1 MGTADLQGAF
11 LCREL
16 AWAQGQW
23 TSHRRRDVKRDF
35 HQNLSFYCLGVLLVL
50 KVPEGSK
57 QAVSGEF
64 FRVLR
69 KIKRHQLLTQN
80 ALSKPRTAQRG
91 ISLQGAAE
99 FAYEMD
105 FDYFPVNHFGP
116 WSVEVD
122 QGQPW
127 GSTSEGWERR
137 SETEEPGSHSQGAD
151 NERRKEIFLHFV
163 VYRDAIPHGHSTVTL
178 PSCPHLGKAQGSEQR
193 GMGLTLKK
201 HLHGFR
207 ALLPGW
213 YCCSLYDIFWA
224 WLAHI
229 LNKTWGAGGLWGGRT
244 ERKMSDLHPHKESV
258 NNGV

>member
-151 NERRKEIFLHFV
+151 NERRKEIFLHFL
-163 VYRDAIPHGHSTVTL
+163 VYRDAIPPWPQHSDTAQL
-178 PSCPHLGKAQGSEQR
+178 PTFGESTG
-193 GMGLTLKK
+193 
-201 HLHGFR
+201 
-207 ALLPGW
+207 
-213 YCCSLYDIFWA
+213 I
-224 WLAHI
+224 
-229 LNKTWGAGGLWGGRT
+229 RT
-244 ERKMSDLHPHKESV
+244 ERDGAHLEKTPTWF
-258 NNGV
+258 

>member
-1 MGTADLQGAF
+1 MW
-11 LCREL
+11 R
-16 AWAQGQW
+16 WI
-23 TSHRRRDVKRDF
+23 RD
-35 HQNLSFYCLGVLLVL
+35 S
-50 KVPEGSK
+50 P
-57 QAVSGEF
+57 
-64 FRVLR
+64 
-69 KIKRHQLLTQN
+69 
-80 ALSKPRTAQRG
+80 
-91 ISLQGAAE
+91 GAALQK
-99 FAYEMD
+99 AGRGGLRQKSQD
-105 FDYFPVNHFGP
+105 HTPR
-116 WSVEVD
+116 
-122 QGQPW
+122 GQ
-127 GSTSEGWERR
+127 TMK
-137 SETEEPGSHSQGAD
+137 EEKRFFFISWYIGMPS
-151 NERRKEIFLHFV
+151 
-163 VYRDAIPHGHSTVTL
+163 PHGHSTVTL